1 MKRENEEW
9 VVGLDE
15 DHFNCDDTYPSKEEA
30 IKAGREE
37 LMNAEPYN
45 PESYTSYSE
54 VFHDDIDDDV
64 ICFYVG
70 RITSPCPKVYADD
83 IIQDLTDRAYA
94 IYEECQVNKFCN
106 GELLTKFSKEWRDDS
121 KWAVFVKYFDVY
133 EFKVKPFKPVGGET
147 YWIVTADG
155 RVLDKTFVPD
165 NTFDCSNRAIG
176 NCFKTKESA
185 EMHKEEMMK
194 ILKGE
199 DDE

>member
-1 MKRENEEW
+1 MKTLKEEVIKMLMDRIGVVENEE
-9 VVGLDE
+9 
-15 DHFNCDDTYPSKEEA
+15 FEA
-30 IKAGREE
+30 QFVSG
-37 LMNAEPYN
+37 
-45 PESYTSYSE
+45 
-54 VFHDDIDDDV
+54 
-64 ICFYVG
+64 
-70 RITSPCPKVYADD
+70 
-83 IIQDLTDRAYA
+83 
-94 IYEECQVNKFCN
+94 ECEVNKFCN

-155 RVLDKTFVPD
+155 RVLDKTFVPY

-176 NCFKTKESA
+176 NCFKTKEAA
-185 EMHKEEMMK
+185 EMHKEEILK

>member
-1 MKRENEEW
+1 MKTLKEEVMELLMKRIGVAENEE
-9 VVGLDE
+9 
-15 DHFNCDDTYPSKEEA
+15 FEA
-30 IKAGREE
+30 QF
-37 LMNAEPYN
+37 
-45 PESYTSYSE
+45 T
-54 VFHDDIDDDV
+54 H
-64 ICFYVG
+64 
-70 RITSPCPKVYADD
+70 
-83 IIQDLTDRAYA
+83 
-94 IYEECQVNKFCN
+94 EECEVNKFCN
-106 GELLTKFSKEWRDDS
+106 GELLTKFGEEWRDDS

-147 YWIVTADG
+147 YWIVTAGG

-194 ILKGE
+194 IMKGE

>member
-1 MKRENEEW
+1 MKTLKKKIMELLMKRIGVAENEE
-9 VVGLDE
+9 
-15 DHFNCDDTYPSKEEA
+15 FEA
-30 IKAGREE
+30 QFA
-37 LMNAEPYN
+37 
-45 PESYTSYSE
+45 
-54 VFHDDIDDDV
+54 H
-64 ICFYVG
+64 
-70 RITSPCPKVYADD
+70 
-83 IIQDLTDRAYA
+83 
-94 IYEECQVNKFCN
+94 EECEVNKFCN
-106 GELLTKFSKEWRDDS
+106 GELLTKFSEEWRDDS

-147 YWIVTADG
+147 YWIVTAGG

-194 ILKGE
+194 IMKGE

>member
-1 MKRENEEW
+1 MKTLKEEVIELLMKRIGVVENEE
-9 VVGLDE
+9 
-15 DHFNCDDTYPSKEEA
+15 FEA
-30 IKAGREE
+30 QFVNG
-37 LMNAEPYN
+37 
-45 PESYTSYSE
+45 
-54 VFHDDIDDDV
+54 
-64 ICFYVG
+64 
-70 RITSPCPKVYADD
+70 
-83 IIQDLTDRAYA
+83 
-94 IYEECQVNKFCN
+94 ECEVNKFCN

-121 KWAVFVKYFDVY
+121 KWAVFIKYFDVY

-147 YWIVTADG
+147 YWIVTASG

-194 ILKGE
+194 IMKGE

>member
-1 MKRENEEW
+1 MKTLKEEVIELLMKRIGVAENEE
-9 VVGLDE
+9 
-15 DHFNCDDTYPSKEEA
+15 FEA
-30 IKAGREE
+30 QIA
-37 LMNAEPYN
+37 
-45 PESYTSYSE
+45 
-54 VFHDDIDDDV
+54 H
-64 ICFYVG
+64 
-70 RITSPCPKVYADD
+70 
-83 IIQDLTDRAYA
+83 
-94 IYEECQVNKFCN
+94 EECQVNKFCN

-147 YWIVTADG
+147 YWIVTVDG